1 MQFELKV
8 ISPSLKYMDDI
19 KRIRKVLETV
29 GYLKATDIELQRVY
43 EDFSKDM
50 ASASWLNISDKDVEL
65 AIQILKL
72 RCEDEN
78 KYEEFYAGIEVR
90 NWLVDFVQYLLD
102 RQKYV

>member
-1 MQFELKV
+1 MQFELKA
-8 ISPSLKYMDDI
+8 ISPSMKYIDDI

-29 GYLKATDIELQRVY
+29 GHLKATDIELQRAY
-43 EDFSKDM
+43 EDFSEDM
-50 ASASWLNISDKDVEL
+50 ASASWLSISDKDVEL

-72 RCEDEN
+72 RCENED

-102 RQKYV
+102 KQKYV